1 MIIIKNNKYHNG
13 NARGECGDKIF
24 SLFLPLLPILT
35 PCQTANIS
43 PGSLLFRCVGECE
56 ERSTRKHKRRHILCC
71 FMRRRRKG
79 KKGKE
84 KCFYSFALFYDK
96 YHCFVPENV
105 SSHTPKNIPLC
116 HCHLNFFIISF
127 CVLPLSRPPP
137 ARTVCDPKIVYEFLT
152 RNGQGWK
159 KQECQVEVC

>member
-1 MIIIKNNKYHNG
+1 VW
-13 NARGECGDKIF
+13 RQD
-24 SLFLPLLPILT
+24 FLPFPSPSSLPYALSDGKHLSGFASFSVCRGMRRTFNKKAQKATHFMLLY
-35 PCQTANIS
+35 
-43 PGSLLFRCVGECE
+43 E
-56 ERSTRKHKRRHILCC
+56 
-71 FMRRRRKG
+71 RRRRKG

-96 YHCFVPENV
+96 YHCFVRENV
-105 SSHTPKNIPLC
+105 SSHTPENIPLC

-159 KQECQVEVC
+159 K